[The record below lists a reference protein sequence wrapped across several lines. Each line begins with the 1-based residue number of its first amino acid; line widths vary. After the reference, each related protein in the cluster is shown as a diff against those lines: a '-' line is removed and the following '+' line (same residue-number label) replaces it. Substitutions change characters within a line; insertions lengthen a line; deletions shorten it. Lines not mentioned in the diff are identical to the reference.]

1 VNGRFQYP
9 LFGDLPLALKV
20 LYINILLILG
30 IGYIFAMIQIYEVDA
45 GRDGR
50 PGLSV
55 EDIKIA
61 YSGSKSDTRLETAL
75 KGPMSG
81 MLPAEERA
89 AIIHWVRS
97 GGGEADYQAHVDPIL
112 QARCRGCH
120 NGTNPHLPTLMSYAD
135 VRAVSQLDTG
145 VSIGTLVR
153 VSHIHLFGLTFIFG
167 FMGLIFSHAYI
178 RNQTLKI
185 VAVCVPFLAIFLDIA
200 SWWLTKVSTGFAY
213 VVIIGG
219 GLMGLSF
226 AFQWLVSFYQICFF
240 KSPPHQAHAP
250 DEREASR

>member
-1 VNGRFQYP
+1 MSGGFRYP
-9 LFGDLPLALKV
+9 LFGDLPLALKA
-20 LYINILLILG
+20 LYLNILLILG
-30 IGYIFAMIQIYEVDA
+30 VGYVFAMIQIYVVHA
-45 GRDGR
+45 GRDGK

-61 YSGSKSDTRLETAL
+61 YSGSKSDTRLEAAL

-81 MLPAEERA
+81 MLPDEDRA
-89 AIIHWVRS
+89 VIIHWVRS
-97 GGGEADYQAHVDPIL
+97 GGSEADYQARVDPIL
-112 QARCRGCH
+112 RVRCRSCH
-120 NGTNPHLPTLMSYAD
+120 NGSSPHIPTLMSYAE
-135 VRAVSQLDTG
+135 VKALAQLDTG

-167 FMGLIFSHAYI
+167 FLGLIFSHAYV
-178 RNQTLKI
+178 RSQALK
-185 VAVCVPFLAIFLDIA
+185 VVMVCVPFAAIFLDIA

-213 VVIIGG
+213 VVMIGG

-240 KSPPHQAHAP
+240 RPRP
-250 DEREASR
+250 DEA